1 MSDAYVAL
9 GDASRDQPRDNGA
22 PSTYA
27 SNVERLI
34 DPTNVGTIQFVQGL
48 NGLLPKAMQRRVMAT
63 TAKKAPLMGFVVEPS
78 SSFLCFDVTDVAA
91 ASALLPEEL
100 AKSVADVD
108 FDRIKPLSVAGLTT
122 LGGA

>member
-1 MSDAYVAL
+1 
-9 GDASRDQPRDNGA
+9 
-22 PSTYA
+22 
-27 SNVERLI
+27 
-34 DPTNVGTIQFVQGL
+34 
-48 NGLLPKAMQRRVMAT
+48 LLPKATQRRVMAT

-78 SSFLCFDVTDVAA
+78 SSFRCFDVTDVAA

-122 LGGA
+122 VGGASCCHGQCSNRGSWTRQTLRQDHGPQWA